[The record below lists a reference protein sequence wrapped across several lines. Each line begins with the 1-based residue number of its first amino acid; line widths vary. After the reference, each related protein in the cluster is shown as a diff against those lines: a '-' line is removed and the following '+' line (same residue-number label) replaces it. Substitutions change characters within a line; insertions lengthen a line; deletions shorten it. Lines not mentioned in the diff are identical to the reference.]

1 MELRQLEYFVAVAE
15 EANFTRAAE
24 RVHISQS
31 GVSAQIRA
39 LEHELGMPLIDRAAR
54 RAALTAAGSAALPHA
69 RAALAAAD
77 AVRKAVDE
85 VAGVTR
91 GALAVG
97 MVSGCTV
104 TPFFDALAAFH
115 RAHPGVALRLF
126 EDDSARLLAQVRSGR
141 ADLALVGLPDGVP
154 GDLGGL
160 AVTAERLVA
169 AVPEDHPLARR
180 QGTTLAELLSHP
192 LVCMPPGTGIRAV
205 LDRACAEQ
213 GCTRRSPWR
222 RRLRRPS
229 PTWPAS
235 GSGWASSRRAWSGP
249 ADGGADHR
257 RHRTGRTRPRL
268 VQGPQP
274 RPGPAGAGAVP
285 RLRQASGTLGR
296 GRRGGVDGVE
306 LRRAKTA
313 GLIAGV
319 LAGTVALGGCQ
330 AAQVTRSQDGGPGA
344 PVRVTG
350 PYVAL
355 GDSYTAGPR
364 IPDATGTPV
373 GCLRS
378 DANYPHLVA
387 KALGLSGSTQFRD
400 VSCSSARV
408 ADLTRPQKTADGTNP
423 PQLDA
428 LNSATRLVTVGIGGN
443 DVGFASLLGACV
455 QAGLEYQLSAGG
467 RNAAHGVAPCQAEY
481 TSSGAD
487 EIAARITKA
496 GGKVAALLA
505 QVRERARTH
514 GCSWS
519 ATPRSCPRATRAPAP
534 GHWA

>member
-1 MELRQLEYFVAVAE
+1 M
-15 EANFTRAAE
+15 
-24 RVHISQS
+24 
-31 GVSAQIRA
+31 
-39 LEHELGMPLIDRAAR
+39 
-54 RAALTAAGSAALPHA
+54 
-69 RAALAAAD
+69 
-77 AVRKAVDE
+77 
-85 VAGVTR
+85 
-91 GALAVG
+91 
-97 MVSGCTV
+97 
-104 TPFFDALAAFH
+104 
-115 RAHPGVALRLF
+115 
-126 EDDSARLLAQVRSGR
+126 
-141 ADLALVGLPDGVP
+141 
-154 GDLGGL
+154 
-160 AVTAERLVA
+160 
-169 AVPEDHPLARR
+169 
-180 QGTTLAELLSHP
+180 
-192 LVCMPPGTGIRAV
+192 
-205 LDRACAEQ
+205 
-213 GCTRRSPWR
+213 
-222 RRLRRPS
+222 
-229 PTWPAS
+229 
-235 GSGWASSRRAWSGP
+235 
-249 ADGGADHR
+249 
-257 RHRTGRTRPRL
+257 
-268 VQGPQP
+268 
-274 RPGPAGAGAVP
+274 
-285 RLRQASGTLGR
+285 
-296 GRRGGVDGVE
+296 E

-505 QVRERARTH
+505 QVRERAPHARVFVVGYPAILSEGDPGSCT
-514 GCSWS
+514 GTLGLTAGDTLYLAAEEEALNARLQQVATAAGARFVDTYTAS
-519 ATPRSCPRATRAPAP
+519 ATHSACTDAQTRWVEPLFPASPAAPAHP
-534 GHWA
+534 NARGEAALAAAVLKAMRSPR